1 MSWMLFYLAAVSC
14 LTFLLCGI
22 DKHKAKKGRWRIQ
35 EHTLLLLAAAGGGWG
50 LWLGMI
56 VFRHKTRHLSFQI
69 LAPLTAV
76 LWTAALIGGWYLWG

>member
-35 EHTLLLLAAAGGGWG
+35 ERTLLLLAAAGGGWG
-50 LWLGMI
+50 NPIRRRLLSI
-56 VFRHKTRHLSFQI
+56 HRFLFATPRHGTD
-69 LAPLTAV
+69 P
-76 LWTAALIGGWYLWG
+76 